1 MHIDIHKRT
10 KIMSKAII
18 YNGYYKN
25 YYYHLKEG

>member
-18 YNGYYKN
+18 CNGYYKN
-25 YYYHLKEG
+25 ILLFKKG